1 MVVLR
6 VCQNVSLPSYWVA
19 MIALAAGLAVS
30 PLTTN
35 CLLGGAAV
43 FVAAALLDGFAGRK
57 TAALWLLRTG
67 GLLLTAMLAYQG
79 LHAHALPIG
88 SAPELI
94 LTLGWGVTAL
104 AVFLDLTFDHR
115 LPTWAIALSTTAG
128 LLLAAGLGLPAT
140 APDAGAK
147 PMIVL
152 HVGTAVLAYCLLG
165 ALALNSL
172 ALLLQHHAL
181 AERRFGGIYAFL
193 PALVPLER
201 VGGQLLGAAVWMLG
215 LSLVIGAVDWAGSLS
230 PVAAPKLA
238 WAAVTWLG
246 GLALAI
252 QQRRQR
258 LTGPGF
264 ARASLW
270 LCLPALAALW
280 LSLPAARA

>member
-1 MVVLR
+1 MT
-6 VCQNVSLPSYWVA
+6 
-19 MIALAAGLAVS
+19 ALGASLAVS
-30 PLTTN
+30 PLTTT

-43 FVAAALLDGFAGRK
+43 FVATALMDGLAGRK
-57 TAALWLLRTG
+57 VAALWLLRAG
-67 GLLLTAMLAYQG
+67 GVLLTTLLAYQG
-79 LHAHALPIG
+79 LHAHSLPIG
-88 SAPELI
+88 STPELF
-94 LTLGWGVTAL
+94 LSLGWGLTAL
-104 AVFLDLTFDHR
+104 AVFLDLTFNHR
-115 LPTWAIALSTTAG
+115 LPTWAIALATTVC
-128 LLLAAGLGLPAT
+128 LLIAAGLGLPAS
-140 APDAGAK
+140 APDTTAK

-181 AERRFGGIYAFL
+181 VARRFGGIYAFL

-238 WAAVTWLG
+238 LAAITWLG
-246 GLALAI
+246 GLALTI

-258 LTGPGF
+258 LSGPGF

-270 LCLPALAALW
+270 LCLPALVALW